1 MKEAKLHITDKE
13 MQLYIK
19 NQLPDHQRQRVEL
32 EIQLCETCL
41 QSFIYWNS
49 VEELAYIPQSDQAAE
64 HIAAMIENG
73 QARPKRKWI
82 QHPLAQVAVA
92 ASITFVLIGSG
103 AMSAISSSLY
113 GIEEASLKRQVE
125 RHQNIEQEPPVA
137 EKQPPAENGQETAEQ
152 DEAADQENDK
162 HSQSQRWL
170 DKATSWLEKLQDIRF
185 E

>member
-13 MQLYIK
+13 MQLYIN
-19 NQLPDHQRQRVEL
+19 NQLPSHHRQRVEL
-32 EIQLCETCL
+32 EIQHCETCL

-64 HIAAMIENG
+64 HITDIIENG
-73 QARPKRKWI
+73 QVQPKRKWI

-92 ASITFVLIGSG
+92 ASITFILVGSG

-125 RHQNIEQEPPVA
+125 QHQHIEQELPVG
-137 EKQPPAENGQETAEQ
+137 EKQPSVEDGQETTEQ
-152 DEAADQENDK
+152 DETADKENDK

-170 DKATSWLEKLQDIRF
+170 EKATSWLEKLQDIRF